1 MFSPVGM
8 RGVSA
13 YKRVSVD
20 TSDPYQIVNM
30 LFDGLLQAVTT
41 ARAAL
46 GRGDIPTK
54 CEQITRAA
62 RLIDEGLKPALDLKQ
77 GGELAANL
85 NGLYGYCVQRLTH
98 ANARNDDAALAEVSR
113 IIEPVAQ
120 GWKQMGG
127 KVAA

>member
-1 MFSPVGM
+1 MFTPVGM
-8 RGVSA
+8 RGASA

-20 TSDPYQIVNM
+20 TSDPYQTVNM
-30 LFDGLLQAVTT
+30 LFDALLQAVAT

-46 GRGDIPTK
+46 GRGDIPIK
-54 CEQITRAA
+54 CAQITRAA
-62 RLIDEGLKPALDLKQ
+62 RLIGEGLKPALDLKQ

-85 NGLYGYCVQRLTH
+85 NGLYGYCIQRLTH

-120 GWKQMGG
+120 GWKQMGA